1 MVTIVTPST
10 TTKGNGA
17 AGRAQ
22 KQPRAGS
29 AALRRA
35 HALRNIL
42 IKAFTGVSMIKRRGF
57 GGRRSNVTDAVG

>member
-1 MVTIVTPST
+1 MELL
-10 TTKGNGA
+10 A
-17 AGRAQ
+17 AAQ